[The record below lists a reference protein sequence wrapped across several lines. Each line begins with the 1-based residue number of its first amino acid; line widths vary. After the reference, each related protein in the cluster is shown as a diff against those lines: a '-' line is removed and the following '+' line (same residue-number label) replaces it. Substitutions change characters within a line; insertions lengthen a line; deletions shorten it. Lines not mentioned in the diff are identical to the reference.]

1 MSTPR
6 LPRLA
11 QVNLKA
17 HYKYH
22 SVEVAEDVR
31 TSALKMGLKVSG
43 AIPLPTTIEK
53 WSFLKS
59 PFVHKKAWTQWERR
73 TYNRIIEIYGEGTQS
88 HDATKTVQFLRYL
101 EHTILPAN
109 LGTNRLKVTLY
120 SEECLE
126 PRSTIV
132 EAIRSAPP
140 AIEASAAVPSEDG
153 EASAKSTG
161 D

>member
-59 PFVHKKAWTQWERR
+59 PSLKRNATFPAYILFDGRAVVIAVGTTNLQSDHRDLWRRDTKPRCNKDGKLQAMSSTARVGYVH
-73 TYNRIIEIYGEGTQS
+73 
-88 HDATKTVQFLRYL
+88 
-101 EHTILPAN
+101 PA
-109 LGTNRLKVTLY
+109 
-120 SEECLE
+120 
-126 PRSTIV
+126 
-132 EAIRSAPP
+132 
-140 AIEASAAVPSEDG
+140 
-153 EASAKSTG
+153 
-161 D
+161 